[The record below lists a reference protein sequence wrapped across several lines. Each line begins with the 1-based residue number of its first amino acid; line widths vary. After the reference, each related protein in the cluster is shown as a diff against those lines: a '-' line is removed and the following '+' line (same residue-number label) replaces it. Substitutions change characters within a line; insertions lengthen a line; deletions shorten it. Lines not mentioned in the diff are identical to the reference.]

1 MLRIATNRDM
11 TSGSPLAILV
21 NFTVLLLLGNLL
33 QQAYSIVNAVIIGKF
48 LGINSLAAVGASAS
62 VITLILGF
70 CNGCCCGFS

>member
-1 MLRIATNRDM
+1 MRIATNRDM

-33 QQAYSIVNAVIIGKF
+33 QQAYSIVDAVIIGKF
-48 LGINSLAAVGASAS
+48 LGINSLAAVVESAS

-70 CNGCCCGFS
+70 CNGYCCGFS